1 MEKSHSTASFHLDK
15 TTKSKSINDLLRP
28 WVEERA
34 ELFDKIKTLEN
45 EIRLL
50 IMKIKSR
57 DKYVFVLTREN
68 KEKNAIIS
76 VLKNKLNLERGKVRF
91 HESRYKMERANAGPR
106 PHVNETSV
114 VLQWQF
120 SNRIHITEKTTKP
133 KADTNST

>member
-34 ELFDKIKTLEN
+34 ELFNKIKTLEN

-68 KEKNAIIS
+68 KEK
-76 VLKNKLNLERGKVRF
+76 KCD
-91 HESRYKMERANAGPR
+91 YKRAK
-106 PHVNETSV
+106 E
-114 VLQWQF
+114 
-120 SNRIHITEKTTKP
+120 
-133 KADTNST
+133 